1 MGSTMGSYFGLLF
14 LIAGYTAIGILLP
27 TLSENQIVRIH
38 SIRSFF
44 YVFFF
49 YFGFEGISTFSK
61 HLAM

>member
-1 MGSTMGSYFGLLF
+1 MGSTIGSYFGLLF
-14 LIAGYTAIGILLP
+14 RIAGYSAIGILLP
-27 TLSENQIVRIH
+27 TLSENQIVALLYRY
-38 SIRSFF
+38 F